1 MRLRRAELRVKMMSS
16 FAILLFLLHN
26 GVSSAGGYVRAWLDT
41 IQYTKLPYQPPWG
54 YNNTG
59 TCETY
64 LQSIRKW
71 RSSIDELSPIGSLK
85 LVATEDKSISVI
97 KNLEVILLLANCCTC
112 NCSIACV

>member
-1 MRLRRAELRVKMMSS
+1 MAFLAFVYMY
-16 FAILLFLLHN
+16 AIVLFLLRID
-26 GVSSAGGYVRAWLDT
+26 VSNAGGYVRAWLDT
-41 IQYTKLPYQPPWG
+41 IQYTKLPYQPPWA

-85 LVATEDKSISVI
+85 LVVKEDKSISII
-97 KNLEVILLLANCCTC
+97 KDIEARLSPQSIIC
-112 NCSIACV
+112 NQ